1 MAVVPTYFADSSNRA
16 IVYKPLC
23 APSEF
28 DNKYKQTSFEKL
40 KGFSIKSGKSNNK
53 EESGEY
59 PFYGST
65 GIIGYKSDYD
75 YTGKAILIARVGAN
89 AGSLYQV
96 DGKYSVSDNT
106 LILAASDATNLDYV
120 RELLVKFN
128 LNRLVF
134 GTGQPLVT
142 GGLIKKVF
150 ISIPEVKE
158 QTKIAYFLSAVDD
171 KISQLTQEHEL
182 LSEYKKGIMQQIF
195 SQKLRFKADDGSDFG
210 DWEEGKL
217 GDIVRVN
224 PKAKELPESFFYIDL
239 ESVIP
244 SNNKI
249 RNSIDL
255 LLNHME
261 KDLPYQDSLKYHFFN
276 STTTWVANFQKS
288 AFENL
293 KSEGINLISN
303 KDLRKTIVEY
313 YDAGIESSKWQSE
326 TYRTIV
332 INSFQNV
339 LNTRFESFWDSNY
352 NDLMQM
358 MENGED
364 VNPVDIIGEMV
375 PNDFNSLKKDKE
387 YLYFLRSLK
396 NINSWH
402 MDRMLKLTVIS
413 VEKLIE
419 DIESELKLLK

>member
-1 MAVVPTYFADSSNRA
+1 MIKFFRKIRQNMLTENKFSKYLIYAIGEIILVV
-16 IVYKPLC
+16 
-23 APSEF
+23 
-28 DNKYKQTSFEKL
+28 
-40 KGFSIKSGKSNNK
+40 
-53 EESGEY
+53 
-59 PFYGST
+59 
-65 GIIGYKSDYD
+65 IG
-75 YTGKAILIARVGAN
+75 ILIALSINNWNENRKQKIKEIEILSSIQE
-89 AGSLYQV
+89 SL
-96 DGKYSVSDNT
+96 K
-106 LILAASDATNLDYV
+106 
-120 RELLVKFN
+120 R
-128 LNRLVF
+128 
-134 GTGQPLVT
+134 
-142 GGLIKKVF
+142 
-150 ISIPEVKE
+150 
-158 QTKIAYFLSAVDD
+158 D
-171 KISQLTQEHEL
+171 K
-182 LSEYKKGIMQQIF
+182 
-195 SQKLRFKADDGSDFG
+195 
-210 DWEEGKL
+210 
-217 GDIVRVN
+217 
-224 PKAKELPESFFYIDL
+224 IDL

-244 SNNKI
+244 SNNRI

-326 TYRTIV
+326 TYRAIV

-402 MDRMLKLTVIS
+402 MDRMLKLTIIS

>member
-1 MAVVPTYFADSSNRA
+1 
-16 IVYKPLC
+16 
-23 APSEF
+23 
-28 DNKYKQTSFEKL
+28 
-40 KGFSIKSGKSNNK
+40 
-53 EESGEY
+53 
-59 PFYGST
+59 
-65 GIIGYKSDYD
+65 
-75 YTGKAILIARVGAN
+75 LIALSINNWNENRKQKIKEIEILSSIQE
-89 AGSLYQV
+89 SL
-96 DGKYSVSDNT
+96 K
-106 LILAASDATNLDYV
+106 
-120 RELLVKFN
+120 R
-128 LNRLVF
+128 
-134 GTGQPLVT
+134 
-142 GGLIKKVF
+142 
-150 ISIPEVKE
+150 
-158 QTKIAYFLSAVDD
+158 D
-171 KISQLTQEHEL
+171 K
-182 LSEYKKGIMQQIF
+182 
-195 SQKLRFKADDGSDFG
+195 
-210 DWEEGKL
+210 
-217 GDIVRVN
+217 
-224 PKAKELPESFFYIDL
+224 IDL

-244 SNNKI
+244 SNNRI

-326 TYRTIV
+326 TYRAIV

-375 PNDFNSLKKDKE
+375 PYDFNSLKKDKE

-402 MDRMLKLTVIS
+402 MDRMLKLTIIS